1 MISSFYTR
9 VPKIIILCYTVPEI
23 WRVTDVIF
31 HFGLF
36 FALLP
41 PSNNLETQKFEKMKK
56 KTWGYHYFTH
66 VHHKSWSYALMFL
79 RYGTWRLQFSLF
91 FLGYFLPF
99 QQPNNPENQ
108 NFEKMKWTRGVIII
122 LHKCTINYNH
132 MMYGSWDIKCDGF
145 NFDFWFWDIFTL
157 LSP

>member
-1 MISSFYTR
+1 MRSYCFAAEVNFNLLTIQKIKIFKKWKKTLVISSFYTR
-9 VPKIIILCYTVPEI
+9 VPKIIILCYTVPET
-23 WRVTDVIF
+23 WRMTDVIF

-56 KTWGYHYFTH
+56 KTWEYHYFTH

-108 NFEKMKWTRGVIII
+108 NFEKMK
-122 LHKCTINYNH
+122 
-132 MMYGSWDIKCDGF
+132 
-145 NFDFWFWDIFTL
+145 
-157 LSP
+157 